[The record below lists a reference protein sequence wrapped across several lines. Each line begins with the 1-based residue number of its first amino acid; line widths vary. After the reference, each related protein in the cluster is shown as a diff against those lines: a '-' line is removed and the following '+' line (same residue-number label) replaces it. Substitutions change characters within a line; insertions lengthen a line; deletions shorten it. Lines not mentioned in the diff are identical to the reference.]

1 MGRQL
6 ISATPSPYA
15 RKVRIALQEKGLPF
29 ELLTEV
35 PWNSTTATKL
45 HNPLEKL
52 PVLLEGNGAEPIYE
66 SHYILEYLEVMYPE
80 TPMLSSDPKGR
91 LFAKK
96 VEVVADGM
104 CDALVLRFFET
115 QRENQSPEWIARQM
129 RKVDGGFKALDAWA
143 TDPETG
149 KAKAFIT
156 GDKLG
161 LADLAA
167 GAVCGYV
174 NTRFKQYELE
184 KKFPVLYEYWSKL
197 EERESF
203 KNTVPSPQVIT
214 DKIV

>member
-1 MGRQL
+1 MVRQL

-15 RKVRIALQEKGLPF
+15 RKVRIALQEKNLPF
-29 ELLTEV
+29 DLLTEV

-52 PVLLEGNGAEPIYE
+52 PVLLEGDGAEPVYE

-80 TPMLSSDPKGR
+80 TPMLSQDPKER

-115 QRENQSPEWIARQM
+115 QRERQSEEWMARQM
-129 RKVDGGFKALDAWA
+129 RKVDGGFKALNEWA
-143 TDPETG
+143 TDPKTG
-149 KAKAFIT
+149 EAREFLI
-156 GDKLG
+156 GDRLG

-167 GAVCGYV
+167 GSVCGYV

-184 KKFPVLYEYWSKL
+184 RKFPVLYRYWQRL

-203 KNTVPSPQVIT
+203 KSTVPSPQVIA